1 MANRHLLAIN
11 KLEDFR
17 NWLLKNGW
25 QIEETKGKY
34 EVLRARKST
43 EKLPLIVYK
52 KDKDGLV
59 HLSVSDW
66 NTKYVYEFINDN
78 KSNKQTDL
86 KSQLDQANE
95 KLNEHNEYFKA
106 FNCKDFKEFQDF
118 ISSFMLTPH
127 EEQTLIKDLQNQL
140 NQANERL
147 KGAIVLPVKIGDTI
161 YVVPS
166 RTNYQINIINNKEEK
181 NKVSEFVVSE
191 IRYNKY
197 GYSVVCYIDY
207 IPFYF
212 NYETA
217 KGYCEHFDT
226 EQFYGETW
234 FATLKEAKKK
244 LQELRGGE

>member
-52 KDKDGLV
+52 KDKDGLI

-86 KSQLDQANE
+86 QTQLDHQKARIEELEGQFAYECECNKQFVQLQKMWNE
-95 KLNEHNEYFKA
+95 L
-106 FNCKDFKEFQDF
+106 KEFVGKYADTYDES
-118 ISSFMLTPH
+118 ISSICF
-127 EEQTLIKDLQNQL
+127 LILDKM
-140 NQANERL
+140 
-147 KGAIVLPVKIGDTI
+147 
-161 YVVPS
+161 
-166 RTNYQINIINNKEEK
+166 
-181 NKVSEFVVSE
+181 
-191 IRYNKY
+191 
-197 GYSVVCYIDY
+197 
-207 IPFYF
+207 
-212 NYETA
+212 
-217 KGYCEHFDT
+217 
-226 EQFYGETW
+226 
-234 FATLKEAKKK
+234 
-244 LQELRGGE
+244 QELEKGEKDE

>member
-52 KDKDGLV
+52 KDKDGLI

-86 KSQLDQANE
+86 QTQLDQQKAMWNE
-95 KLNEHNEYFKA
+95 
-106 FNCKDFKEFQDF
+106 
-118 ISSFMLTPH
+118 
-127 EEQTLIKDLQNQL
+127 
-140 NQANERL
+140 
-147 KGAIVLPVKIGDTI
+147 
-161 YVVPS
+161 
-166 RTNYQINIINNKEEK
+166 
-181 NKVSEFVVSE
+181 
-191 IRYNKY
+191 
-197 GYSVVCYIDY
+197 
-207 IPFYF
+207 
-212 NYETA
+212 
-217 KGYCEHFDT
+217 
-226 EQFYGETW
+226 
-234 FATLKEAKKK
+234 LKEWIDNNINSMSDSANYRQKEQLKFVK
-244 LQELRGGE
+244 QKMQELEQGVKE

>member
-52 KDKDGLV
+52 KDKDGLI

-86 KSQLDQANE
+86 QTQLDQQKAMWNE
-95 KLNEHNEYFKA
+95 
-106 FNCKDFKEFQDF
+106 
-118 ISSFMLTPH
+118 
-127 EEQTLIKDLQNQL
+127 
-140 NQANERL
+140 
-147 KGAIVLPVKIGDTI
+147 
-161 YVVPS
+161 
-166 RTNYQINIINNKEEK
+166 
-181 NKVSEFVVSE
+181 
-191 IRYNKY
+191 
-197 GYSVVCYIDY
+197 
-207 IPFYF
+207 
-212 NYETA
+212 
-217 KGYCEHFDT
+217 
-226 EQFYGETW
+226 
-234 FATLKEAKKK
+234 LKEWIDNNINSMSDSANYRQKEQLKFVK
-244 LQELRGGE
+244 QKMQELEQGVKDEQG

>member
-52 KDKDGLV
+52 KDKDGLI

-86 KSQLDQANE
+86 QTQLDQQKAMWNE
-95 KLNEHNEYFKA
+95 L
-106 FNCKDFKEFQDF
+106 KEW
-118 ISSFMLTPH
+118 
-127 EEQTLIKDLQNQL
+127 
-140 NQANERL
+140 L
-147 KGAIVLPVKIGDTI
+147 KE
-161 YVVPS
+161 
-166 RTNYQINIINNKEEK
+166 QINFDKEEIEENKE
-181 NKVSEFVVSE
+181 
-191 IRYNKY
+191 
-197 GYSVVCYIDY
+197 
-207 IPFYF
+207 IPNLPNRHYLTIE
-212 NYETA
+212 NIILD
-217 KGYCEHFDT
+217 KM
-226 EQFYGETW
+226 
-234 FATLKEAKKK
+234 
-244 LQELRGGE
+244 QELEKGEKDVED